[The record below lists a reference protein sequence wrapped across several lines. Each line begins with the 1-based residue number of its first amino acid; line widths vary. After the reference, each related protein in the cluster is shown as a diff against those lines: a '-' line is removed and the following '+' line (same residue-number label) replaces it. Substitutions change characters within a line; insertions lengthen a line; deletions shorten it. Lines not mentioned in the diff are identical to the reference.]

1 MDGLALNHQGQVS
14 LFRNKNFMLLFY
26 GKFVSQ
32 LGDVIYNI
40 AVGWYILSITASAIE
55 TAVFMALGA
64 VVYLLAAPY
73 GGVMADKVSRKW
85 LMVMTDLI
93 RGGVMGIACL
103 IMFIGIES
111 IWIFYVLAIILS
123 VCGALFVPA
132 SNALIPLLV
141 KEEQLT
147 KANSM
152 SASIQSVTNI
162 FGLIAGGVLYTML
175 GVVGVLMLNGLS
187 YTLSGIS
194 EMFIEDVQSSNNE
207 KPQRSSV
214 FRDFGESMIYLK
226 QKEGFYSLILVFGLI
241 NLLITPVFAV
251 YTPYIFNQI
260 LKTDPLQYSFVGVAA
275 AVGFLIGAGVLS
287 ALKTS
292 GVIHRKI
299 KMGLLLL
306 SMIFVFILGLM
317 IFYSSGFIES
327 SSVVTFFIV
336 AAVIVGFSEAFIFI
350 PVNVAVQ
357 KLPNHLLGRISS
369 LIQTLVMI
377 SVPIGLVAGG
387 VVTDLFDMTTVLLVT
402 TGLFILLT
410 VSLFKVKSISS
421 I

>member
-1 MDGLALNHQGQVS
+1 MDALALHHQGQIP
-14 LFRNKNFMLLFY
+14 LLRNKNFMLLFY
-26 GKFVSQ
+26 GKLVSQ

-40 AVGWYILSITASAIE
+40 AVGWYILSVTASAIE

-64 VVYLLAAPY
+64 VVYLVAAPY

-111 IWIFYVLAIILS
+111 IWIFYILAIILS

-175 GVVGVLMLNGLS
+175 GVVGVLLLNALS

-194 EMFIEDVQSSNNE
+194 EMFIEDVQSNNNE

-214 FRDFGESMIYLK
+214 IRDFGESMSYLK
-226 QKEGFYSLILVFGLI
+226 QKEGFYPLILVFGLI

-251 YTPYIFNQI
+251 YTPYIFNQV

-292 GVIHRKI
+292 GAIHRKI
-299 KMGLLLL
+299 KLGLFLL
-306 SMIFVFILGLM
+306 SMIFVFILCLM
-317 IFYSSGFIES
+317 ISYSSGIMEA

-336 AAVIVGFSEAFIFI
+336 AAVVVGFSEAFIFI

-357 KLPNHLLGRISS
+357 KLPNHLLGRLSS

-387 VVTDLFDMTTVLLVT
+387 VVTDLFNMTTVLLVT

-410 VSLFKVKSISS
+410 VSLFKVKSISA